1 MNQMWSTMKTALTLV
16 AWIAALSTTCPAQLL
31 VSANDGKVVL
41 NNGVVEYV
49 RDGKDSVTVIDIR
62 DGDPKIVAE
71 LEAPSSVL
79 CPPSNVAISPD
90 RNTVLVAS
98 ARKYEGDPAKAV
110 SDDRLTFIDLQALR
124 SSQASKAGQ
133 KAGEAPPQGGA
144 VVTTLRVGA
153 GASGVAINKAGTLAL
168 VANRDEGSVSLVS
181 LAQRKV
187 ISEVRFDDDKSGP
200 AAIAFTPDGTR
211 ALVTLYGPAA
221 VPTGTKVA
229 VLRIKDDQVE
239 LAGRMITTGFGPFSL
254 DISRSGDIAVV
265 ANLGGGVTGDADVV
279 SVIDLTQEPFKVVNS
294 ISVAPSP
301 EGIKFSPDG
310 QLLAVSS
317 VNGTHRPKSSP
328 FYNDAG
334 VLQIYLRKGAS
345 LTKVAEA
352 ETGHWCQGVA
362 WSKDSRRLYLQC
374 MAEKEI
380 QMFSF
385 EPSEGNNLRPLSSLK
400 INGGPAGLAVAYD

>member
-1 MNQMWSTMKTALTLV
+1 
-16 AWIAALSTTCPAQLL
+16 
-31 VSANDGKVVL
+31 
-41 NNGVVEYV
+41 
-49 RDGKDSVTVIDIR
+49 
-62 DGDPKIVAE
+62 
-71 LEAPSSVL
+71 
-79 CPPSNVAISPD
+79 
-90 RNTVLVAS
+90 LVAS

-124 SSQASKAGQ
+124 ARQT
-133 KAGEAPPQGGA
+133 GEAGRHAGDAPRHGEPP
-144 VVTTLRVGA
+144 VVTTLQVGA
-153 GASGVAINKAGTLAL
+153 GAFGVAINRSGTLAL

-187 ISEVRFDDDKSGP
+187 VSKVRFDDDKSGP

-279 SVIDLTQEPFKVVNS
+279 SMIDLTQEPFRVVNS

-334 VLQIYLRKGAS
+334 VLQIFLRKGVS
-345 LTKVAEA
+345 LIKVAEA
-352 ETGHWCQGVA
+352 ETGHWFQGVA
-362 WSKDSRRLYLQC
+362 WSNDARRLYLQC

-385 EPSEGNNLRPLSSLK
+385 DPSEGNSLRPLSSLK
-400 INGGPAGLAVAYD
+400 VNGGPAGLGVAYD

>member
-1 MNQMWSTMKTALTLV
+1 MRSTMKTALTV
-16 AWIAALSTTCPAQLL
+16 AWFAALSTTCWAQLL

-62 DGDPKIVAE
+62 DGEPKIVAE
-71 LEAPSSVL
+71 LGAPSSVL

-98 ARKYEGDPAKAV
+98 ARKYQGDPAKAV

-124 SSQASKAGQ
+124 SNEASKM
-133 KAGEAPPQGGA
+133 GGA
-144 VVTTLRVGA
+144 ALQGEPVVTTLQVGA
-153 GASGVAINKAGTLAL
+153 GASGVAINRAGTLAL

-187 ISEVRFDDDKSGP
+187 ISKARFDDDKSGP
-200 AAIAFTPDGTR
+200 AAIAFTPNGTR

-239 LAGRMITTGFGPFSL
+239 LAGRMITTGYGPFSL

-279 SVIDLTQEPFKVVNS
+279 SVIDLTQEPFRVVNS

-380 QMFSF
+380 QVFSF
-385 EPSEGNNLRPLSSLK
+385 EPSEGKDLRPLSPLK
-400 INGGPAGLAVAYD
+400 INGGPAGLDVAYD

>member
-1 MNQMWSTMKTALTLV
+1 MKQMWSTMKTALAL
-16 AWIAALSTTCPAQLL
+16 ALWIAALSTACPAQLL

-49 RDGKDSVTVIDIR
+49 RDGKDTVTVIDIR
-62 DGDPKIVAE
+62 HGDPRMVAE
-71 LEAPSSVL
+71 LEVPSSVL

-90 RNTVLVAS
+90 RNMVLVAS
-98 ARKYEGDPAKAV
+98 ARKYQGDPAKAV

-124 SSQASKAGQ
+124 ARHT
-133 KAGEAPPQGGA
+133 GEAGRPVGDALRGEPP
-144 VVTTLRVGA
+144 VVTTLQVGA
-153 GASGVAINKAGTLAL
+153 GASGVAINRAGTLAL

-187 ISEVRFDDDKSGP
+187 ISTVRFDDDKSGP

-279 SVIDLTQEPFKVVNS
+279 SVIDLTQEPFRVVNS

-317 VNGTHRPKSSP
+317 VNGTHRAKSSP
-328 FYNDAG
+328 FYKDAG
-334 VLQIYLRKGAS
+334 VLQIYVRKGAL

-362 WSKDSRRLYLQC
+362 WSEDSRRLYLQC

-380 QMFSF
+380 QVFSF
-385 EPSEGNNLRPLSSLK
+385 APSEGNDLRPLSALK
-400 INGGPAGLAVAYD
+400 VNGGPAGLAVAYD

>member
-1 MNQMWSTMKTALTLV
+1 MWSVMKTALTLAASV
-16 AWIAALSTTCPAQLL
+16 AALSTTCPAQLL

-49 RDGKDSVTVIDIR
+49 RDGKDSVTVIDIG
-62 DGDPKIVAE
+62 DGDKIVAE
-71 LEAPSSVL
+71 VETPSSVL

-98 ARKYEGDPAKAV
+98 ARKYQGDPAKAV

-124 SSQASKAGQ
+124 SSQAARN
-133 KAGEAPPQGGA
+133 AGEALRHGEPA
-144 VVTTLRVGA
+144 VTTLQVGG
-153 GASGVAINKAGTLAL
+153 GASGVAINPAGTLAL
-168 VANRDEGSVSLVS
+168 VASRDEGSVSLVS

-187 ISEVRFDDDKSGP
+187 VSKVWLEDNKSGP
-200 AAIAFTPDGTR
+200 SAVAFTPDGTR

-229 VLRIKDDQVE
+229 VLRIKEDQVD

-279 SVIDLTQEPFKVVNS
+279 SVIDLTQEPFRVVNS

-310 QLLAVSS
+310 HLLAVSS
-317 VNGTHRPKSSP
+317 VNGTHRAKSSP
-328 FYNDAG
+328 FYKDAG
-334 VLQIYLRKGAS
+334 VLQIYVRKGTS

-374 MAEKEI
+374 MVEKEI
-380 QMFSF
+380 QVFSF
-385 EPSEGNNLRPLSSLK
+385 DPSKGNSLQPLPSLK
-400 INGGPAGLAVAYD
+400 VNGGPAGLGVSSD

>member
-1 MNQMWSTMKTALTLV
+1 MWSTKKTALTV
-16 AWIAALSTTCPAQLL
+16 AWFAVLSTTCWAQLL

-49 RDGKDSVTVIDIR
+49 RHGKDSVTVIDIR
-62 DGDPKIVAE
+62 DGAPKIVAE

-124 SSQASKAGQ
+124 ARQ
-133 KAGEAPPQGGA
+133 AGEAGRHVGDASPHGEPPI
-144 VVTTLRVGA
+144 VTTLQVGA
-153 GASGVAINKAGTLAL
+153 GASGVAINSAGTLAL

-187 ISEVRFDDDKSGP
+187 ISKVRFDDDKSGP

-239 LAGRMITTGFGPFSL
+239 LAGRTITTGFGPFSL

-265 ANLGGGVTGDADVV
+265 ANLGGGVTGDTDVV
-279 SVIDLTQEPFKVVNS
+279 SVIDLTQEPFRVVNS

-334 VLQIYLRKGAS
+334 VLQIFLRKGAS
-345 LTKVAEA
+345 LIKVAEA

-385 EPSEGNNLRPLSSLK
+385 DPSEGSSLRPLPSLK
-400 INGGPAGLAVAYD
+400 VNGGPAGLGVAYD